1 MCAKVY
7 AKDYLYLEKRCRSN
21 YSTSTWFNF
30 NFQRS
35 IISSQRHGV
44 YIFCLSQSSTTVATC
59 FGSSAVMSVMSPIYQ
74 HYSTYT
80 LWLLYIGAYTVS
92 VMSQTAVLLSIPVLV
107 CVRARILCDVPRVV
121 FTIHTFSSTLFPYVF
136 RPPPPSSF
144 ISVSFSWI
152 HTPRAASHSLFWT
165 KWLKLFNVTQMNK
178 RTITMNSANI
188 KTITRIEEKTY
199 WSMDVVAW
207 YGLSLSV

>member
-59 FGSSAVMSVMSPIYQ
+59 FGSSAVSVVMSPIYQ
-74 HYSTYT
+74 HYIVRT
-80 LWLLYIGAYTVS
+80 LCSCCTLVHIRYPS
-92 VMSQTAVLLSIPVLV
+92 CRKHPCSCLSPFS
-107 CVRARILCDVPRVV
+107 CVYALALLCDVPRVV
-121 FTIHTFSSTLFPYVF
+121 FTPFSSTLFPYVF

-144 ISVSFSWI
+144 ISVSFNWI

>member
-1 MCAKVY
+1 MVCIYFLFLKA
-7 AKDYLYLEKRCRSN
+7 
-21 YSTSTWFNF
+21 
-30 NFQRS
+30 QR
-35 IISSQRHGV
+35 QLPLV
-44 YIFCLSQSSTTVATC
+44 LV
-59 FGSSAVMSVMSPIYQ
+59 
-74 HYSTYT
+74 
-80 LWLLYIGAYTVS
+80 
-92 VMSQTAVLLSIPVLV
+92 VLLSVSSCHQSINTTVRTLCSCCTLV
-107 CVRARILCDVPRVV
+107 HIRYPSCRKQPCSCLSPFSCVYALALLCDVPRVV
-121 FTIHTFSSTLFPYVF
+121 FTPFSSTLFPYVF